1 MTFIVV
7 DHLDKALFFFL
18 GFVSNETFESFFFLY
33 NRRPNEM
40 QEIFFRIQNLNSRI
54 VFYIKQVKR
63 DQCYNMCVHAVQC
76 ENINIRE
83 SYYKGV
89 FNVEPKLCKA
99 LISNMITCMFLT
111 SFSCLCDSYDS
122 KCVAVL

>member
-7 DHLDKALFFFL
+7 DHLDKALLFFL

-63 DQCYNMCVHAVQC
+63 DQCCNMCVHAVQC

-89 FNVEPKLCKA
+89 
-99 LISNMITCMFLT
+99 
-111 SFSCLCDSYDS
+111 
-122 KCVAVL
+122 